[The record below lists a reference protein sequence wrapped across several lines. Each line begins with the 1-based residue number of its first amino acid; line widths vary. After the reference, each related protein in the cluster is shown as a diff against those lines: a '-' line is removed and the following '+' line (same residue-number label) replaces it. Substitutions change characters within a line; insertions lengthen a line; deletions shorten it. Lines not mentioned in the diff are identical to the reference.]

1 MEKSIRNFI
10 KENFMYEDELK
21 IDQSLLETGVMNS
34 MGAVE
39 LVLFLEEEFDI
50 VIEDD
55 EITPENLDSL
65 DNIMKFLGN
74 K

>member
-21 IDQSLLETGVMNS
+21 TDQSLLETGVMNS

>member
-1 MEKSIRNFI
+1 
-10 KENFMYEDELK
+10 MYEDELK

-65 DNIMKFLGN
+65 DNITKFLGT